1 MQGTNDE
8 SSVGIGK
15 TALSIMGVIL
25 ILLVLGSGAWYFI
38 LGPGTRTGETAPSGF
53 KPTQAGVVPS
63 VAETRVSTADVVPSV
78 PETRVSSADV
88 ARLYQEFECPC
99 CGKDIGSCD
108 CGMAK
113 ERRGLIDEQVA
124 QGGSESQVYRAMF
137 QRYGAG
143 AFFDEALAGEVRA
156 EVLAELPA
164 DRPVLVVE
172 PSELDLGT
180 VPIDEG
186 PIAATFTVRN
196 AGQSDLTIT
205 GLQTTC
211 GCTTAVLE
219 TSGGTS
225 PVFGANLAENPS
237 DWSAVVAP
245 GEEAS
250 LVATFDLMFHGPE
263 ATGTFRRG
271 IFVVSNDPLN
281 SSVDVAFVVEVTP
294 QNTE

>member
-1 MQGTNDE
+1 
-8 SSVGIGK
+8 
-15 TALSIMGVIL
+15 MGVIL

-38 LGPGTRTGETAPSGF
+38 LGPGTRSGETAPSGF
-53 KPTQAGVVPS
+53 NPTQAG
-63 VAETRVSTADVVPSV
+63 VVPSV

-88 ARLYQEFECPC
+88 TGLYQEFVCSC

-124 QGGSESQVYRAMF
+124 QGGSQSQVYRAMF